1 MMKIPKAD
9 VLLIL
14 LMFIAQ
20 TLRPQ
25 ERFVTWREIKSSDIQ
40 VGAERFSLYL
50 PLLKNKKVA
59 IVANQTSMVSTIHL
73 VDTLLSLKINIVK
86 IFAPE
91 HGFRGEAEAG
101 ALILNGKDIKTGLP
115 TISLYGKQKKPTQE
129 NLKDVDVIL
138 FDIQDVGVRFYTYIS
153 TLHYVMEACVE
164 NTKELI
170 VLDRPNPNGFYVDG
184 PVLEKEYASFVGMH
198 SVPLVHG
205 MTIGEYA
212 QMINGEKWLNNKR
225 LCKLKVIPVKGYNH
239 TLFYRPPVNPSPNL
253 NSIESIYLYPSL
265 GLFEG
270 TKVSVG
276 RGTYTPFSIIGY
288 PGFSHGDFT
297 FKPVAIKG
305 MSENPF
311 YQDTLCN
318 GINLSEFARNYLKVN
333 KSIYLFWLIG
343 MYESYP
349 AKDKFFTSFFD
360 KLAGT
365 DTLRKQI
372 IAGKTEGD
380 IRKSWKMK
388 IDNFKKIRKKY
399 LLYTDFEN

>member
-288 PGFSHGDFT
+288 PGFPHGDFT

>member
-1 MMKIPKAD
+1 MKIPKAD

-288 PGFSHGDFT
+288 PGFPHGDFT

>member
-1 MMKIPKAD
+1 MKILKAT

-14 LMFIAQ
+14 FMFIAQ
-20 TLRPQ
+20 ILRSQ
-25 ERFVTWREIKSSDIQ
+25 ERFVTWKEINSFDIQ
-40 VGAERFSLYL
+40 VGAAQFRLYL

-101 ALILNGKDIKTGLP
+101 AFLLSGKDIQTGLP
-115 TISLYGKQKKPTQE
+115 IISLYGKQKKPTQE

-153 TLHYVMEACVE
+153 TLHYIMEACAE
-164 NTKELI
+164 NMKELI

-184 PVLEKEYASFVGMH
+184 PVLEKEYTSFVGMH
-198 SVPLVHG
+198 PVPLVHG

-212 QMINGEKWLNNKR
+212 QMINGEKWLNNKM

-270 TKVSVG
+270 TRVSVG

-288 PGFSHGDFT
+288 PGFPHGTIT
-297 FKPVAIKG
+297 FKPVSIKG
-305 MSENPF
+305 MSENPL
-311 YQDTLCN
+311 YQDTLCD

-349 AKDKFFTSFFD
+349 VKDKFFTSFFD

-365 DTLRKQI
+365 DALRKQI
-372 IAGKTEGD
+372 ILGKTEED
-380 IRKSWKMK
+380 IRKSWKIK

-399 LLYTDFEN
+399 LLYTDFED